1 MKNSSIFKF
10 FLFGGVIVL
19 LLSGCEKKRG
29 VASHKIT
36 GSSPSST
43 GEIPN
48 TLTVTRFSGTYT
60 ITGIA
65 TKKDC
70 LVAIINGKMLREG
83 AELDP
88 GVVLSEVHPSYVVI
102 TFGNSRYIIKPSK
115 SR

>member
-1 MKNSSIFKF
+1 MKNSSIFKS
-10 FLFGGVIVL
+10 FLFLGVVVL
-19 LLSGCEKKRG
+19 LLLGCERKPD
-29 VASHKIT
+29 VVSHKIT

-43 GEIPN
+43 GKIPN

-65 TKKDC
+65 TKKGF
-70 LVAIINGKMLREG
+70 LVAIINGKMVREG

-102 TFGNSRYIIKPSK
+102 TFGSSRYIIKPNK